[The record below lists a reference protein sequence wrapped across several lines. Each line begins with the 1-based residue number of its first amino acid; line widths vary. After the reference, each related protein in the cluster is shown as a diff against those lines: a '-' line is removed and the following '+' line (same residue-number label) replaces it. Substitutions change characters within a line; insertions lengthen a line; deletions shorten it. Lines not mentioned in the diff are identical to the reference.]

1 MRLALA
7 FMKTTPFLALCAL
20 AATAFADGPKIETL
34 APGSAAPDF
43 TLPGVDG
50 RDWSL
55 MDFAEARALVVVF
68 TCTHCPTAQA
78 YEERLKKIVADYQPR
93 GVAVVAI
100 SPNDPKSVRLDE
112 LGYTDLGDSFAD
124 MKTRAA
130 NRHFNFPFLYD
141 GETENVSRSYGP
153 VATPHAFLFDAQR
166 RLRYVG

>member
-1 MRLALA
+1 MNTA
-7 FMKTTPFLALCAL
+7 PFLALCAL
-20 AATAFADGPKIETL
+20 AGTALADAPKIETL
-34 APGSAAPDF
+34 ALGSAAPDF

-55 MDFAEARALVVVF
+55 KDFVGAKALAVVF

-78 YEERLKKIVADYQPR
+78 YEERLKKIVDDYKAR

-112 LGYTDLGDSFAD
+112 LGYTDLGDSFEE

-130 NRHFNFPFLYD
+130 EKHFNFPFLYD
-141 GETENVSRSYGP
+141 GENENVSRAYGP
-153 VATPHAFLFDAQR
+153 VVTPHAFVFDAQR
-166 RLRYVG
+166 RLR